1 MKILKILFSFVV
13 ILHGKFTCRKDKL
26 KKALALFKLTN
37 NYNYFSE
44 GAFGQ
49 GSYPATVTTPTVE
62 TGQGKEARLACVIPS
77 NSTTSSIRFCV
88 WERLQ
93 QRSTAHAFII
103 NFNEINSQPG
113 LYSGVSGYS
122 YSGEGFP
129 EGECGVKISF
139 VKNEDLAKW
148 QCTLITDD
156 KIFRGYVDL
165 VKKPGNYF

>member
-1 MKILKILFSFVV
+1 MVSLHLNKTDLTKTLFWCMVY
-13 ILHGKFTCRKDKL
+13 KL
-26 KKALALFKLTN
+26 LF
-37 NYNYFSE
+37 YFSE
-44 GAFGQ
+44 GTYGQ
-49 GSYPATVTTPTVE
+49 GSYPATVTTPIVE

-77 NSTTSSIRFCV
+77 NSTITTTSSIRFCV

-165 VKKPGNYF
+165 VKRPGEYFLN